1 MIHQR
6 AILGLIILAAMVP
19 PVLATVPDPAPNEP
33 SGTPAP
39 TPAPFSIE
47 GIRIGMTPAE
57 AEAAGVDIREAKH
70 LVRDDQRGVLYRVRT
85 DDKTTAEA
93 ILDADG
99 KIRTITV
106 SYITTNIAGGLLL
119 GPRAPSF
126 RPILPFSS
134 LIAVLAERWG
144 PPDETTSEEKLL
156 HEEYGL
162 GTAPGLTVASGL
174 TQVASWTRGKQSA
187 VVVSTQVP
195 GPLGD
200 VMPVLSLCIGVD
212 QTPTELIATLLR
224 PAVVTPKA
232 REKVKF

>member
-1 MIHQR
+1 MKKIATWSLIVALSAVWPIHSAWAQE
-6 AILGLIILAAMVP
+6 
-19 PVLATVPDPAPNEP
+19 AT
-33 SGTPAP
+33 P
-39 TPAPFSIE
+39 TPQPSPPPEPFTIE
-47 GIRIGMTPAE
+47 GLHIGMTLGE

-70 LVRDDQRGVLYRVRT
+70 LVRDDQRGLLYRIRT
-85 DDKTTAEA
+85 DDKTIAEA

-144 PPDETTSEEKLL
+144 PPVDTTSEEKLL

-162 GTAPGLTVASGL
+162 GTASGLTVASGQ
-174 TQVASWTRGKQSA
+174 TQIASWVKGKQSA

-200 VMPVLSLCIGVD
+200 VMPVLSLCIGRD
-212 QTPTELIATLLR
+212 QTPAELVAALLQ
-224 PAVVTPKA
+224 PTVVTPRA
-232 REKVKF
+232 RDKVKF